1 MAYLHDLTRH
11 SSLGF
16 KNFNHANYRLKN
28 GVVLPDWSKASPI
41 VVLTHVAKC
50 LPRACS
56 WSDAKFHGGI
66 SRFGLKKDL
75 ASYRVASIA
84 FNACSVP
91 CDFSSGRSQFV
102 DKTLKGHAGIIC
114 KFWCQKQSSAI
125 VLLFYTMSIEKE
137 ARYNAVPEDTEMSIL
152 VEQL

>member
-1 MAYLHDLTRH
+1 VVGREI
-11 SSLGF
+11 SSGNITFWTKRRYEENQEIDQEELRS
-16 KNFNHANYRLKN
+16 N
-28 GVVLPDWSKASPI
+28 V
-41 VVLTHVAKC
+41 TQ
-50 LPRACS
+50 
-56 WSDAKFHGGI
+56 
-66 SRFGLKKDL
+66 DL